1 MPLVATIAQ
10 EMLSFYALCDRL
22 KEDFNPTV
30 HTSAGGRHT
39 HNHGHSSSS
48 HGGSRHGSMTPMEG
62 STTDDVPKA
71 GMEVNSLFLVNLLSK
86 MRTQREVDTAQGGMG
101 IGRPTAIN
109 KVLER
114 AQAAG

>member
-1 MPLVATIAQ
+1 
-10 EMLSFYALCDRL
+10 
-22 KEDFNPTV
+22 
-30 HTSAGGRHT
+30 
-39 HNHGHSSSS
+39 
-48 HGGSRHGSMTPMEG
+48 MEG